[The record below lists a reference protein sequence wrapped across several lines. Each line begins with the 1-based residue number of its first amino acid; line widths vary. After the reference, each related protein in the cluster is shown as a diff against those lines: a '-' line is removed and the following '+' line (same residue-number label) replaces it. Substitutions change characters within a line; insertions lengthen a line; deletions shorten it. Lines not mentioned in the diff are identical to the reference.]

1 MGPTRATESSSAE
14 GRREESSHVRDH
26 ESNEVMQGEGKEPL
40 GGYSTTGQEEEG
52 QGADN
57 TSAGERGGVYRFFAS
72 RHGAPGR
79 PSSDT

>member
-26 ESNEVMQGEGKEPL
+26 ESNEVIKGKGKESL
-40 GGYSTTGQEEEG
+40 GLECERGQE
-52 QGADN
+52 ADN
-57 TSAGERGGVYRFFAS
+57 TSAGEMRGGVYRFFAS
-72 RHGAPGR
+72 HHGAPGK